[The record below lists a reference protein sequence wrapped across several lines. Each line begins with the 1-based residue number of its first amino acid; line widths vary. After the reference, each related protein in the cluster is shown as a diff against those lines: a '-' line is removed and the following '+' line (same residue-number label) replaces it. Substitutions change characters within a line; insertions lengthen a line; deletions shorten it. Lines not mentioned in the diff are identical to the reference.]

1 MILKSITLENIRSY
15 REPTTIEFLPGTTL
29 FEGDVAS
36 GKSTILSAVEFAL
49 FGLGDLNGS
58 FLLRNGSGEGRVVLA
73 FEVDGKEY
81 RLHRS
86 LVKKGENVR
95 SGDSYFESE
104 GEKEKLATKELKDR
118 VLQLLK
124 FNEPPNPKSQSVIY
138 RYAIF
143 TPQEAMRDIIERDP
157 GTRLETLRKAYGI
170 EQYRTAAQNTKSAS
184 NEFRVRIAGIKG
196 RIGNL
201 EDDRAAL
208 TELLS
213 KVEALKVLL
222 AEARKREEMLR
233 RDLDEKRM
241 AREELEGKKAEIGK
255 AQERIPLLSKS
266 LREKEELRKAAV
278 RDSEVAERKIGP
290 LEGEISRLESV
301 RRPSTKSAKDL
312 EDESQKLARSIA
324 DGRDQ
329 ISKLSERLENF
340 DEILEKGVCPICER
354 AYEADRVSERKSH
367 IEREL
372 SLMNEQASEKQKEKE
387 EVDRA
392 IEELEEFQEAQRD
405 LKPLRDSLSDWKQRA
420 ADGTARAA
428 RLQME
433 ITELNE
439 QFRKAN
445 MESEPL
451 QKVLTEIVKLD
462 DAIAQ
467 LERKHASEMKALGGV
482 EKEIETSRA
491 DAERRAGDIKAR
503 EGLVKKQLQLEEDRM
518 WLLDYF
524 APTIELIES
533 QTFANRNQRF
543 NNQFQKWFQILVD
556 DPDLRVR
563 VKEDFSPVIERE
575 GYEQDY
581 GQLSGGERTSVALAY
596 RLALNTTVQEAALG
610 QEPNL
615 LILDEPTDGFSKEQ
629 LGKFGDILTELK
641 CPQVIL
647 VSHEREL
654 ENLADT
660 VYRIEKV
667 NGVST
672 VSAVRPY
679 QK

>member
-15 REPTTIEFLPGTTL
+15 REPTTIELLEGTTL

-58 FLLRNGSGEGRVVLA
+58 FLLRNGVPEGRVTLL
-73 FEVDGKEY
+73 FEVDGKTY
-81 RLHRS
+81 GVRRS

-95 SGDSYFESE
+95 SGDAYFESD
-104 GEKEKLATKELKDR
+104 GEKEKLATKELKER

-143 TPQEAMRDIIERDP
+143 TPQEAIRDIIERDP
-157 GTRLETLRKAYGI
+157 STRLETLRKAYGI
-170 EQYRTAAQNTKSAS
+170 EQYRTAAQNTKTAS
-184 NEFRVRIAGIKG
+184 NEFRVKIAGIKG
-196 RIGNL
+196 RIGDL
-201 EDDRAAL
+201 DGDRRKLA
-208 TELLS
+208 ELLS
-213 KVEALKVLL
+213 GIEETKVRLSEAK
-222 AEARKREEMLR
+222 KREEALR
-233 RDLDEKRM
+233 RELDEKR
-241 AREELEGKKAEIGK
+241 ATREGLEEKKAEIGK
-255 AQERIPLLSKS
+255 AQERIPFLSKS
-266 LREKEELRKAAV
+266 IREKEDQRKTALKDNEL
-278 RDSEVAERKIGP
+278 AERKVGT
-290 LEGEISRLESV
+290 LNADVVRLESV
-301 RRPSTKSAKDL
+301 KRSS
-312 EDESQKLARSIA
+312 ARSIDELESESRKLGQSISDA
-324 DGRDQ
+324 RDQ
-329 ISKLSERLENF
+329 ISKLSERLDNF
-340 DEILEKGVCPICER
+340 NEILEKGVCPICER
-354 AYEADRVSERKSH
+354 DYEADSVGERKSH
-367 IEREL
+367 IEGEL
-372 SLMNEQASEKQKEKE
+372 ALLSKKTTGMEKEKE
-387 EVDRA
+387 SVDGE
-392 IEELEEFQEAQRD
+392 IKDLEGFEEAQKD
-405 LKPLRDSLSDWKQRA
+405 LKPLRENILDWRQRA
-420 ADGTARAA
+420 ADSAA
-428 RLQME
+428 HAGKLEAE
-433 ITELNE
+433 ISDLNE

-445 MESEPL
+445 KESEPL
-451 QKVLTEIVKLD
+451 QRTLTEIVKLE

-467 LERKHASEMKALGGV
+467 TEKKHGSAVRDLGGI
-482 EKEIETSRA
+482 EKELENSRR
-491 DAERRAGDIKAR
+491 DAERRAGDVKDR
-503 EGLVKKQLQLEEDRM
+503 EALVKTQTQLEEDRM

-524 APTIELIES
+524 SPTVELIET
-533 QTFANRNQRF
+533 QTFANRNQMF

-563 VKEDFSPVIERE
+563 VREDFSPVIERE

-672 VSAVRPY
+672 VSVVQPY

>member
-1 MILKSITLENIRSY
+1 MILRSIMLENIRSY
-15 REPTTIEFLPGTTL
+15 REATSIDLLPGTTL

-58 FLLRNGSGEGRVVLA
+58 FLLRNGSAEGRVVLA

-81 RLHRS
+81 RVHRS

-95 SGDSYFESE
+95 SGDSYFESD

-184 NEFRVRIAGIKG
+184 NEFRMRIAGIKG

-201 EDDRAAL
+201 ENDRTEL

-213 KVEALKVLL
+213 SIGNLRTRL
-222 AEARKREEMLR
+222 AEAKKKEEILR
-233 RDLDEKRM
+233 RDLDDKRV
-241 AREELEGKKAEIGK
+241 AREEFEAKKTEIGK

-266 LREKEELRKAAV
+266 LREKEELRKAALKESELAGRRIV
-278 RDSEVAERKIGP
+278 QLERDIA
-290 LEGEISRLESV
+290 RLEPV
-301 RRPSTKSAKDL
+301 RTPSAKGVKEL
-312 EDESQKLARSIA
+312 ENELQGLTRSIA

-340 DEILEKGVCPICER
+340 EEILEKGVCPICER
-354 AYEADRVSERKSH
+354 EYAADRVSERKQH
-367 IEREL
+367 LEGEL
-372 SLMNEQASEKQKEKE
+372 SVMSERVSGREKEKE
-387 EVDRA
+387 AVERA
-392 IEELEEFQEAQRD
+392 IEGLEQFLEAQRD
-405 LKPLRDSLSDWKQRA
+405 LKPLKESLSDWKQRA
-420 ADGTARAA
+420 AEGSTRAA
-428 RLQME
+428 KLEVE

-445 MESEPL
+445 KESEPL
-451 QKVLTEIVKLD
+451 QKILTEIVKLD

-467 LERKHASEMKALGGV
+467 TEKKHASEMRTIGGI
-482 EKEIETSRA
+482 EKEIETSSA
-491 DAERRAGDIKAR
+491 EAERRARDINEK
-503 EGLVKKQLQLEEDRM
+503 EGLLKKQVQLEEDRV

-543 NNQFQKWFQILVD
+543 NSQFQKWFQILVD

-596 RLALNTTVQEAALG
+596 RLALNTTVQETALG

-629 LGKFGDILTELK
+629 LAKFGDILTELR

-647 VSHEREL
+647 VSHEKEL

-660 VYRIEKV
+660 VYRIEKT

-672 VSAVRPY
+672 VSAVPPY

>member
-15 REPTTIEFLPGTTL
+15 QEPTTIEFLEGTTL

-58 FLLRNGSGEGRVVLA
+58 FLLRNGAPEGRVMLQ
-73 FEVDGKEY
+73 FEVDGKTY
-81 RLHRS
+81 GVRRS

-95 SGDSYFESE
+95 SGDAYFESG
-104 GEKEKLATKELKDR
+104 GEKEKLATKELKER

-143 TPQEAMRDIIERDP
+143 TPQEAMREIIERDP

-170 EQYRTAAQNTKSAS
+170 EQYRTAAQNTKTTS

-196 RIGNL
+196 RIGDL
-201 EDDRAAL
+201 EGDRRAL
-208 TELLS
+208 AELLS
-213 KVEALKVLL
+213 RIEEMKVRLSEAK
-222 AEARKREEMLR
+222 KREEALR
-233 RDLDEKRM
+233 RELDEERT
-241 AREELEGKKAEIGK
+241 ALDELEDKKAEIGK
-255 AQERIPLLSKS
+255 VQERIPFLSRS
-266 LREKEELRKAAV
+266 LREKE
-278 RDSEVAERKIGP
+278 DQRKIA
-290 LEGEISRLESV
+290 LKDNEIAQRKMVMLNIDTARLESV
-301 RRPSTKSAKDL
+301 KRPS
-312 EDESQKLARSIA
+312 ARSIDELESESRKLA
-324 DGRDQ
+324 QSISDARDQ
-329 ISKLSERLENF
+329 MSKLSERADNF
-340 DEILEKGVCPICER
+340 NEILEKGVCPICER
-354 AYEADRVSERKSH
+354 EYEADRVSERKLH
-367 IEREL
+367 IEGEL
-372 SLMNEQASEKQKEKE
+372 ALLSKKTSAKEKE
-387 EVDRA
+387 KESIDGE
-392 IEELEEFQEAQRD
+392 IEGLEEFEEAQKD
-405 LKPLRDSLSDWKQRA
+405 LKPLKESLSDWKQRA
-420 ADGTARAA
+420 ADAVARAGK
-428 RLQME
+428 LEVE
-433 ITELNE
+433 ISELNE

-445 MESEPL
+445 KESEPL
-451 QKVLTEIVKLD
+451 QKILTEIVKLE

-467 LERKHASEMKALGGV
+467 TEKKHSSEVKSLGGM
-482 EKEIETSRA
+482 EKELETSRKDA
-491 DAERRAGDIKAR
+491 DKRAGDVKER
-503 EGLVKKQLQLEEDRM
+503 EALVKTQTQLEEDRM

-524 APTIELIES
+524 SPTVELIER

-563 VKEDFSPVIERE
+563 VTDDFSPVIERE

-660 VYRIEKV
+660 VYRVEKV
-667 NGVST
+667 NGAST
-672 VSAVRPY
+672 VSAVQPY